1 MTSCSS
7 GQISSGGLLDLLI
20 EDDVIEER
28 QSRILLFKKKQKTSL
43 PAFAV
48 LTLPEASSALSTCK
62 ASQGLMK
69 CSLNPVPRL
78 LHSLSALHILFFFF
92 SLSSGVHQY
101 QGNVCLI
108 RLEVKATKTNRD
120 NRAKQM
126 TDRRPCVV
134 AQGNRVHITAE
145 TWITKLSPEMFTDN
159 SHFFC
164 CCRQKQ
170 GWLNIWCLI
179 CKWRRNDHQ
188 ISI

>member
-1 MTSCSS
+1 MWLRKDRA
-7 GQISSGGLLDLLI
+7 GFF
-20 EDDVIEER
+20 
-28 QSRILLFKKKQKTSL
+28 FKKKKNISTSL
-43 PAFAV
+43 CRAHTSWGF
-48 LTLPEASSALSTCK
+48 LSFIHL
-62 ASQGLMK
+62 Q
-69 CSLNPVPRL
+69 
-78 LHSLSALHILFFFF
+78 SLSRFDEVLFKSGASTVTLTFSTAYSFFFF